1 MRDQPVIGGQQVAQ
15 VVFARHPRQRNTRA
29 GVTSQVEGQ
38 AYTTQARNTFGPLQ
52 VTLLTAAPAVHK
64 QHAGHLGFGA
74 QERAAH
80 LFVVDIDR
88 NAFASSRHKN

>member
-1 MRDQPVIGGQQVAQ
+1 MP
-15 VVFARHPRQRNTRA
+15 T
-29 GVTSQVEGQ
+29 QVERQ
-38 AYTTQARNTFGPLQ
+38 AHTPQAGDAFGPLQ
-52 VTLLTAAPAVHK
+52 VALLATAPAVHK
-64 QHAGHLGFGA
+64 QHAWDLRFGG